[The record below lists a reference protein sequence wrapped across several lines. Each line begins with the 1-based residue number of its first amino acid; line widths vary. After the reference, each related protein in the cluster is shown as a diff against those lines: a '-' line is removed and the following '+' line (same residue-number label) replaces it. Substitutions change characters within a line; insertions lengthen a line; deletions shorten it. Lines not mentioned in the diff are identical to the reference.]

1 MKVKNN
7 YNECLTN
14 LACSIRKYFDLEY
27 HHKTLDYIDKLLEE
41 KHPKNVVVILYDG
54 MGSRI
59 LDRHLTNDEFFI
71 SNRLKEITTVFP
83 ATTTAATTSMRT
95 GLNPKEHGYLGW
107 NVYIKQIDETI
118 SLFLNTKKGTEEIS
132 QKFLE
137 NKDKLFKAKSI
148 VEEINEQTN
157 NHAIELFPFG
167 DNPYNDLDD
176 MLNKI
181 KEETNKEGKRYI
193 YAYDPE
199 PDHTMHE
206 LGPDS
211 KEVHKLIKERQEK
224 TENLCN
230 TLKDTLVIVVAD
242 HGHIKVDNIFLK
254 DYPKITNLLERT
266 TSLEER
272 TMSFKVKENLKE
284 QFVSIFNELFK
295 DYYNLYSKEEVI
307 TSNLFGDGKENPI
320 FKDAIGDYIAIAKTE
335 KTLVNIDED
344 ILYSHHAGYTD
355 DEIYVPLIIKYCGK
369 EEHATL

>member
-1 MKVKNN
+1 
-7 YNECLTN
+7 
-14 LACSIRKYFDLEY
+14 
-27 HHKTLDYIDKLLEE
+27 
-41 KHPKNVVVILYDG
+41 

-83 ATTTAATTSMRT
+83 ATTTAATTSMIT

-132 QKFLE
+132 QKFLD

-148 VEEINEQTN
+148 VEEINKQTN

-176 MLNKI
+176 MLNII

-193 YAYDPE
+193 YAYDEE

-211 KEVHKLIKERQEK
+211 KEVNELIKERQEK

-230 TLKDTLVIVVAD
+230 NLKDTLVIVVAD
-242 HGHIKVDNIFLK
+242 HGHIKVENIFLK
-254 DYPKITNLLERT
+254 DYPEITNLLERT

-272 TMSFKVKENLKE
+272 AMSFKIKDNLKE
-284 QFVSIFNELFK
+284 QFETKFNELFK
-295 DYYNLYSKEEVI
+295 DYYDLYSKEEVI
-307 TSNLFGDGKENPI
+307 TSNLFGDGKESPI

-344 ILYSHHAGYTD
+344 IMYSHHAGYTG